1 MRILLLLDRVVCDAR
16 PTRGA
21 DGAAGLGALPDSP
34 AAGPAASEAD
44 LLVGSPFPSRLRQLC
59 LMQVDPP
66 LWGMHTAETPVQ
78 GP

>member
-1 MRILLLLDRVVCDAR
+1 MRILLLPDRVVCDAR

-21 DGAAGLGALPDSP
+21 DGAAGLSALPDSP
-34 AAGPAASEAD
+34 VAGPATSEAD
-44 LLVGSPFPSRLRQLC
+44 SLVGSPFPSRLRQLR